1 MNKKYVVELARAER
15 ERLLKLV
22 SSGTAP
28 ARMLNRA
35 RVLLKADADG
45 PDRWTDERIARA
57 LDTSVATVGRVR
69 KRFCR
74 RGLEAALKRSLPD
87 RVYERSL
94 DGRAEARLIALA
106 CSEAPEGRDRWSMRL
121 LADKKAVELASSR
134 SPTRRCARRSKK
146 RAPAAP
152 SEGVGDPAPQE
163 RGVRVAHGGRAR
175 PLRRAARPAL
185 PGGLLRRATLPTVGR
200 RGRAA
205 AGRTGLPRAPRP
217 RVRAKGHGTRADG
230 LRTLGRPAG
239 GRGHRATP
247 RQGVRREW

>member
-1 MNKKYVVELARAER
+1 VNKKYVVELTRVER
-15 ERLLKLV
+15 ERLLKLL

-69 KRFCR
+69 NRFCR
-74 RGLEAALKRSLPD
+74 QGLEAALKRSLPD

-121 LADKKAVELASSR
+121 LADKAVELGIVESLSHETVRETLKKTSSV
-134 SPTRRCARRSKK
+134 PTSSK
-146 RAPAAP
+146 
-152 SEGVGDPAPQE
+152 
-163 RGVRVAHGGRAR
+163 GG
-175 PLRRAARPAL
+175 
-185 PGGLLRRATLPTVGR
+185 
-200 RGRAA
+200 
-205 AGRTGLPRAPRP
+205 
-217 RVRAKGHGTRADG
+217 
-230 LRTLGRPAG
+230 
-239 GRGHRATP
+239 
-247 RQGVRREW
+247 